1 MLFYWFAGLTT
12 LHAKSFSQ
20 IRKVSVE
27 VSDQTLLN
35 VLDLLQE
42 KSGYTFLFSS
52 SDIQGIAG
60 ISLNVKE
67 KSVAEVLKECLAGT
81 DLSYELNGDLI
92 ILKKQLLRQL
102 PQVQEKC
109 LIQGIVRDKRGETLP
124 GVSVLLKNTALGVT
138 TDVEGRFKF
147 EIP

>member
-1 MLFYWFAGLTT
+1 MRLCVILLVAGLTT

-109 LIQGIVRDKRGETLP
+109 LIQGIVRDKRG
-124 GVSVLLKNTALGVT
+124 GNTARSICIVKKYGIGS
-138 TDVEGRFKF
+138 DY
-147 EIP
+147 